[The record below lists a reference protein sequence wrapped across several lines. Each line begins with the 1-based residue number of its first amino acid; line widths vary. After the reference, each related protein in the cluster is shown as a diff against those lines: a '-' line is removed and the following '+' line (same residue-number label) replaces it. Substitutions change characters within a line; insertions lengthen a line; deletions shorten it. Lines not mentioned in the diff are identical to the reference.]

1 MIFQVKDMDKV
12 KNVLITIRDMF
23 SFGFTWLVICVL
35 VIGLFTGAD
44 TIRIATLWKLIGLCA
59 WGALCFGI
67 SFKIPF
73 FVRKGFIFSL
83 SVFYALFVPIE
94 IAMFYLMGIFKLEGG
109 NLYVWIIF
117 FAIIIS
123 LYVLALIIDAIYLK
137 KKGVEYTEKLKE
149 YNSLST
155 AER

>member
-1 MIFQVKDMDKV
+1 MDKV

-23 SFGFTWLVICVL
+23 SFAFTWLVICML
-35 VIGLFTGAD
+35 VISLFTGAD
-44 TIRIATLWKLIGLCA
+44 AVKISTLWKLMGLCA

-94 IAMFYLMGIFKLEGG
+94 IAMFYFMGIFTLEGG
-109 NLYVWIIF
+109 NIFVWIIF
-117 FAIIIS
+117 FAIIS
-123 LYVLALIIDAIYLK
+123 TLYVLALAIDALYLK

-149 YNSLST
+149 YNRVST